1 MSSTSV
7 TGDQSHAFVKASDIA
22 VEDLGNGIT
31 RQILS
36 YGPDI
41 MNCRL
46 WFESGSAG
54 DIHDHFHSQTTYIE
68 SGRFLAYIDGEER
81 EIGPGDSV
89 YITPNARHGVT
100 CIEAGSLIDSFSPVR
115 QDFLTSG
122 QQS

>member
-1 MSSTSV
+1 MSATDTKSN
-7 TGDQSHAFVKASDIA
+7 QSEAFVLASDIE
-22 VEDLGNGIT
+22 VENLGNGIT

-68 SGRFLAYIDGEER
+68 SGRFRAHIDGEER
-81 EIGPGDSV
+81 EVGPGDSV
-89 YITPNARHGVT
+89 YIQPNARHGVT

-115 QDFLTSG
+115 QDFLGSG
-122 QQS
+122 EL

>member
-1 MSSTSV
+1 MSATDTKSN
-7 TGDQSHAFVKASDIA
+7 QSEAFVLASDIE

-36 YGPDI
+36 YGPEI

-68 SGRFLAYIDGEER
+68 SGRFRAHIDGEER
-81 EIGPGDSV
+81 EIGAGDSV
-89 YITPNARHGVT
+89 YIQPNARHGVT

-115 QDFLTSG
+115 QDFLGSG
-122 QQS
+122 DL

>member
-1 MSSTSV
+1 MSATDTKSN
-7 TGDQSHAFVKASDIA
+7 QSEAFVLASDIE
-22 VEDLGNGIT
+22 VENLGNGIT

-68 SGRFLAYIDGEER
+68 SGRFRAHIDGEER

-89 YITPNARHGVT
+89 YIQPNARHGVT

-115 QDFLTSG
+115 QDFLGSG
-122 QQS
+122 EL

>member
-1 MSSTSV
+1 MSAV
-7 TGDQSHAFVKASDIA
+7 DIQAGQSGPVVRSADIEI
-22 VEDLGNGIT
+22 EDLGGGIK
-31 RQILS
+31 RQMLS

-68 SGRFLAYIDGEER
+68 SGRFLAHVDGEER

-89 YITPNARHGVT
+89 YIRPNARHGVT
-100 CIEAGSLIDSFSPVR
+100 CIKAGSLIDSFSPAR
-115 QDFLTSG
+115 QDFLNSG
-122 QQS
+122 EKS

>member
-1 MSSTSV
+1 MNATDEKS
-7 TGDQSHAFVKASDIA
+7 GQSKAFVRASEIE

-54 DIHDHFHSQTTYIE
+54 DIHDHIHSQTTYIE
-68 SGRFLAYIDGEER
+68 SGRFRAHIDGEER

-89 YITPNARHGVT
+89 YIQPNSRHGVT

-115 QDFLTSG
+115 QDFLGSG
-122 QQS
+122 EQ

>member
-1 MSSTSV
+1 MSATNIKP
-7 TGDQSHAFVKASDIA
+7 GQSGSFVRASDIA
-22 VEDLGNGIT
+22 VEDLGNGIK

-68 SGRFLAYIDGEER
+68 SGLFLAHINGEER

-89 YITPNARHGVT
+89 YIEPNARHGVT
-100 CIEAGSLIDSFSPVR
+100 CIEAGSLLDSFSPVR
-115 QDFLTSG
+115 QDFLASG
-122 QQS
+122 EQT

>member
-1 MSSTSV
+1 MSATDTKSN
-7 TGDQSHAFVKASDIA
+7 QSEAFVLASDIE

-36 YGPDI
+36 YGPEI

-68 SGRFLAYIDGEER
+68 SGRFRAHIDGEER
-81 EIGPGDSV
+81 EIGAGDSV
-89 YITPNARHGVT
+89 YIQPNARHGVT

-115 QDFLTSG
+115 QDFLGSG
-122 QQS
+122 EL

>member
-1 MSSTSV
+1 MNPADMKV
-7 TGDQSHAFVKASDIA
+7 DQSGAFVKASDVAI
-22 VEDLGNGIT
+22 EDLGNGIT

-46 WFESGSAG
+46 WFQSGSAG

-68 SGRFLAYIDGEER
+68 SGRFLAHIDGVER
-81 EIGPGDSV
+81 EVGAGDSV
-89 YITPNARHGVT
+89 YITPNSRHGIS

-115 QDFLTSG
+115 QDFLASG
-122 QQS
+122 EQS

>member
-1 MSSTSV
+1 MSATDTKS
-7 TGDQSHAFVKASDIA
+7 GQSDTFVKAANIE

-68 SGRFLAYIDGEER
+68 SGRFLAHIDGEER
-81 EIGPGDSV
+81 EVGPGDCV
-89 YITPNARHGVT
+89 YIKPNARHGIS
-100 CIEAGSLIDSFSPVR
+100 CIEAGALIDTFSPAR
-115 QDFLTSG
+115 QDFLTPG
-122 QQS
+122 EQS

>member
-1 MSSTSV
+1 MSATDIKSS
-7 TGDQSHAFVKASDIA
+7 QSEAFVQASDIE

-68 SGRFLAYIDGEER
+68 SGRFRAHIDGEER

-89 YITPNARHGVT
+89 YIQPNARHGVT

-115 QDFLTSG
+115 QDFLGSG
-122 QQS
+122 E